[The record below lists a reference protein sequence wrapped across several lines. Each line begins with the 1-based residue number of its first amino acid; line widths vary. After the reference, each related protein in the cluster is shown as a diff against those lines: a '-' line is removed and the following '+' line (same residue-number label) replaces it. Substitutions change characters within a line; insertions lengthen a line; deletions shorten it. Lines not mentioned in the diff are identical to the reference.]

1 MPNHA
6 EKFID
11 NFTQCVEHLHNELQ
25 SLRTGRASPAVVEP
39 LLVQAYGAS
48 TPLVQVASVT
58 APEPTQLVIQ
68 PWDPNII
75 KDIAKSI
82 QSSPLGITPNIDG
95 HIIRLQFPPLTEE
108 RRREMTKVVKEKE
121 ESARVA
127 IRNIRE
133 SAHKQIKQ
141 MEKEGELSED
151 QEELENLHLQKMVEE
166 FNEKVK
172 EISDAKIKELLVI

>member
-6 EKFID
+6 EKFTD
-11 NFTQCVEHLHNELQ
+11 NFAQCVEHLHTDLQ

-39 LLVQAYGAS
+39 LMVQAYGTS

-68 PWDPNII
+68 PWDPSII

-82 QSSPLGITPNIDG
+82 QASPLGIMPSIDG

-108 RRREMTKVVKEKE
+108 RRKEMTKVVKEKE
-121 ESARVA
+121 EGAHVA
-127 IRNIRE
+127 IRNVRE
-133 SAHKQIKQ
+133 AAHKQIKQ
-141 MEKEGELSED
+141 MEKDGEISED
-151 QEELENLHLQKMVEE
+151 QAELEKQHLQKMVDD
-166 FNEKVK
+166 FNEKIK
-172 EISDAKIKELLVI
+172 EISDSKVKELLAI